1 MSDTGD
7 HVPQMPATPLLD
19 DDTIDALV
27 EGRPV
32 ADQHASLAVF
42 AQAAR
47 AAGEGPPPPRR
58 RPLPG
63 CCARACRARTVRG
76 LVRSLLPR
84 PQTTTPP
91 AADTWSPR
99 RPASASRPRSGWV
112 TAAAATVVGAGAG
125 GLLPDRADRVVR
137 EAIEVVTPFG
147 FGDDGVPGG
156 RRSED
161 PGPDGTGSGT
171 SGADPDGFGE
181 DVSSDATGESDGEP
195 GVDGQDIADEAPGAT
210 NRPSDDPGSGT
221 PVDPA
226 PPVTTGGPPGFPTPP
241 VTTGPPPDVPGRGR
255 PGCRARSGRARPW
268 PAARAEGGG
277 ARRGLGRAGRRR
289 PHAPIGRPA
298 ARGRGTASTTP
309 PP

>member
-1 MSDTGD
+1 MSDPGD

-32 ADQHASLAVF
+32 ADQHASLAAF
-42 AQAAR
+42 ACRVR
-47 AAGEGPPPPRR
+47 AAGEGPPPPPAPALARLLREGVPSANGSRPGAVSAAETADHYPARR
-58 RPLPG
+58 RHLVAKAAG
-63 CCARACRARTVRG
+63 IGIAAKIG
-76 LVRSLLPR
+76 L
-84 PQTTTPP
+84 
-91 AADTWSPR
+91 
-99 RPASASRPRSGWV
+99 GV

-137 EAIEVVTPFG
+137 DAIEVVTPFG

-210 NRPSDDPGSGT
+210 NRPSDDPGSGA
-221 PVDPA
+221 PVDTA
-226 PPVTTGGPPGFPTPP
+226 PPVTTGGPPEFPTPP
-241 VTTGPPPDVPGRGR
+241 VTTGPPPDIPGRGA
-255 PGCRARSGRARPW
+255 PGVP
-268 PAARAEGGG
+268 
-277 ARRGLGRAGRRR
+277 
-289 PHAPIGRPA
+289 
-298 ARGRGTASTTP
+298 GTVGTSTTLAGSEG
-309 PP
+309 